1 MNKELLKNLVE
12 SIQAQLDDIKTD
24 LEAEGED
31 DPKIDKAL
39 LIRLNGDIQAL
50 VTQFKTEL
58 EKE

>member
-1 MNKELLKNLVE
+1 MNKELLKSKVE
-12 SIQAQLDDIKTD
+12 DIQAPLDDIKTE